1 MRNEDKKTLANFL
14 GKHFL
19 KWEWRSD
26 KWTEIPRNFDTW
38 EDFGVLW
45 KKVKENEGWELFIS
59 RLYYAESSH
68 HAIESNDYPGYIDVD
83 QVDKD
88 LFPFLVLKAI
98 KEGVLK

>member
-1 MRNEDKKTLANFL
+1 MDRNPPELRYVGRLRGTMEK
-14 GKHFL
+14 GKGKRRL
-19 KWEWRSD
+19 
-26 KWTEIPRNFDTW
+26 
-38 EDFGVLW
+38 
-45 KKVKENEGWELFIS
+45 ELFIS